1 MPEIAVGVALP
12 PRSRSNLRPR
22 ATRINYN
29 EDESDNELDQLQDEA
44 APPSKKPKRPRQ
56 PSLKSA
62 LKAGLRTRTN
72 ATGDVSKLP
81 NISAEPINIEQAL
94 CHTRPMQSLV
104 GREEESNL
112 IRLFLNNALKNKGNS
127 GCRSMLLSGVPGSGK
142 TAIIRNIIQDLR
154 EQRGHEFLDA
164 EINCA
169 SLTTPKQVYSTAV
182 HKMLETSQNFSLSD
196 VTNTFKKRKRLT
208 PDDAFEIITTISD
221 TTQKTNVLILDEID
235 WITSQ
240 EVLYNIFDMTIKL
253 RSGIVVIGISN
264 TLNFRDKLQAKIA
277 SRISLTSVNFKPYT
291 AEQLKSI
298 IWSRLGSV
306 NRGDF
311 DKMAIEFASKKIA
324 NISGDVRRM
333 FQLCKLAHDIA
344 VKKGIKPAGL
354 REMLEAKGHMFQS
367 VQSKLIQ
374 SCSKSQQVLF
384 IAIIIECKLIGSN
397 CPSDVKIRARH
408 ASLSNQ
414 LSLPICSTHIWNNLV
429 IRTEALGMIKVI
441 NKNSRRN
448 EKISLNVSQDEVV
461 YALKQQYSI
470 MKQRECSTGVL
481 SDSKVWYDYFS
492 WISRLSFNS

>member
-1 MPEIAVGVALP
+1 MPEITVGDARP

-22 ATRINYN
+22 VRRINYN
-29 EDESDNELDQLQDEA
+29 EEESDNELDQLQDEA
-44 APPSKKPKRPRQ
+44 SPQSKKPERPRH

-62 LKAGLRTRTN
+62 LKAGLR
-72 ATGDVSKLP
+72 LP

-94 CHTRPMQSLV
+94 CHTRPMHSLV

-196 VTNTFKKRKRLT
+196 ITNTFKKRKRLT

-264 TLNFRDKLQAKIA
+264 TLNFQDKLQAKIA
-277 SRISLTSVNFKPYT
+277 SRISLTSVN
-291 AEQLKSI
+291 
-298 IWSRLGSV
+298 
-306 NRGDF
+306 
-311 DKMAIEFASKKIA
+311 
-324 NISGDVRRM
+324 
-333 FQLCKLAHDIA
+333 
-344 VKKGIKPAGL
+344 
-354 REMLEAKGHMFQS
+354 
-367 VQSKLIQ
+367 
-374 SCSKSQQVLF
+374 
-384 IAIIIECKLIGSN
+384 
-397 CPSDVKIRARH
+397 
-408 ASLSNQ
+408 
-414 LSLPICSTHIWNNLV
+414 
-429 IRTEALGMIKVI
+429 
-441 NKNSRRN
+441 
-448 EKISLNVSQDEVV
+448 
-461 YALKQQYSI
+461 
-470 MKQRECSTGVL
+470 
-481 SDSKVWYDYFS
+481 
-492 WISRLSFNS
+492 